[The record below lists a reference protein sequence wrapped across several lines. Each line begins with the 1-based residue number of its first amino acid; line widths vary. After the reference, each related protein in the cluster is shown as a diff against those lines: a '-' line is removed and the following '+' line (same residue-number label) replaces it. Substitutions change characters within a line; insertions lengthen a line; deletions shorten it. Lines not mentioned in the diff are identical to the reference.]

1 MNTLL
6 STTATYHFAQHT
18 RRITRLA
25 ILAAIVLL
33 LSIAAIVLDSTGRL
47 PASLG
52 GLGIVGYLV
61 GVIAF
66 VVLMPMLIL
75 SYEYARCGL
84 WITDEDVR
92 VRFPGEKM
100 QEMAWSEARFAV
112 NEGEAYLQSSKGKEG
127 LGHVF
132 GDTRYIRLHLE
143 GLTPEQREQAE
154 AALAQQCNVRTP
166 QRFALVTLLNNKGE
180 TIARGRLYLFERE
193 LLCAENRGEKRVFF
207 LAPLAKLTNVK
218 RRNPFYVGKLEFEA
232 FSLRYEGNDYVIMLG
247 YETTMSGNIGTSS
260 HWAVTGYVPD
270 WLEALQD
277 GAS

>member
-1 MNTLL
+1 MMNTLV
-6 STTATYHFAQHT
+6 STNVQYRFTQHT

-25 ILAAIVLL
+25 IIAAIVLL
-33 LSIAAIVLDSTGRL
+33 FSISAIVLDAVGRL

-75 SYEYARCGL
+75 SYDYARCGL
-84 WITDEDVR
+84 WLTGEDAR

-100 QEMAWSEARFAV
+100 QEIAWSEARFAV

-127 LGHVF
+127 LGHIF

-143 GLTPEQREQAE
+143 GLTPEQRAQAE
-154 AALAQQCNVRTP
+154 AALAQHCEVRTP

-180 TIARGRLYLFERE
+180 TIARSRLYLFERE

-207 LAPLAKLTNVK
+207 RVPLAKLTNVK
-218 RRNPFYVGKLEFEA
+218 QRNPFYVGKLEFDA
-232 FSLRYEGNDYVIMLG
+232 FSLRYDGNDYVIMLG
-247 YETTMSGNIGTSS
+247 YETTISGNIGTSS
-260 HWAVTGYVPD
+260 HWAVTGYASD
-270 WLEALQD
+270 WLEALQIH
-277 GAS
+277 

>member
-1 MNTLL
+1 MNTLV
-6 STTATYHFAQHT
+6 STNASFRFTQHT

-25 ILAAIVLL
+25 FVAALVLL
-33 LSIAAIVLDSTGRL
+33 LSIGAIVLDVVGRL

-84 WITDEDVR
+84 WITGEDVR

-112 NEGEAYLQSSKGKEG
+112 NEGEAYLQASKGKEG
-127 LGHVF
+127 LGHIF
-132 GDTRYIRLHLE
+132 ADTRYIRLHLE
-143 GLTPEQREQAE
+143 GLTPEQRALAE
-154 AALAQQCNVRTP
+154 AAIAQHCDLRTP
-166 QRFALVTLLNNKGE
+166 ERFALVTLLNSKGE
-180 TIARGRLYLFERE
+180 TIARARLYLFERE
-193 LLCAENRGEKRVFF
+193 MLCTENRGEKRVFF
-207 LAPLAKLTNVK
+207 CAPLAKLTNVK
-218 RRNPFYVGKLEFEA
+218 LRNPFYVGKLEFEA

-247 YETTMSGNIGTSS
+247 YETTLSGNIGTSS
-260 HWAVTGYVPD
+260 HWAVTGYASD
-270 WLEALQD
+270 WLEALQI
-277 GAS
+277 GT